1 MNRFIHIL
9 GTLLTLLLTVT
20 AGMQAGEI
28 NLPARFTRITSASQL
43 KAGGFYV
50 IGGEGIVSGNGG
62 QFALL
67 SNKRKGSSTLKG
79 IVFANEET
87 LTVSNLAVVWQ
98 FVAETEAGKY
108 TIVSAENGSFLN
120 TPKAG
125 STTLEASSKS
135 KTLWSVTASAQGFHL
150 QSNRETERYLGMN
163 GGEEPYFGN
172 YTKNGA
178 DCHEL
183 QIYRMESNALSEQE
197 GSAGIPADGTTIALY
212 ANRYLCDAEG
222 NALSSDGYITGKE
235 EVAPDAEV
243 PLWTV
248 KHEGDGVF
256 FTLKN
261 TAGQYLGHSLQPV
274 AGHTRWA
281 VKRGHIVTDEA
292 TPRYLCF
299 LNGFGTRPAEQT
311 HNAADVRMLPVGQAP
326 ERRIEDGVA
335 TLTGTW
341 SARQLQ
347 AMSWDG
353 IAATD
358 AAGISL
364 PRPLL
369 PLDGRPQ
376 PTNSILYVAEADGDI
391 IPRDWKFVVACEAG
405 GTSCHLIRN
414 AELYDRQPLTIDREI
429 DYAAQQVSYR
439 RTAPADELWNT
450 LCIPFTAKVPTGYR
464 AEKLES
470 ADNHEL
476 VFGKTEV
483 IEADFPVIIRA
494 TGKAVG
500 DLTLTAHAD
509 GTLLPTNYENTPVAL
524 RGTYQAINVG
534 TSTYGLYF
542 LNTDGT
548 QFVRAAAGSHL
559 APFRAYLQFTT
570 SGKAYDIRHRES
582 TTGIATPSA
591 GNNAATIYYTLDG
604 RRAANI
610 RHEHPVKSFPRGI
623 HIVEGRK
630 IIVSP

>member
-125 STTLEASSKS
+125 ATTLEASPKS

-299 LNGFGTRPAEQT
+299 LNGFDTRPAEQT
-311 HNAADVRMLPVGQAP
+311 HNAADVRLLPVGQTP

-364 PRPLL
+364 PARCC
-369 PLDGRPQ
+369 R
-376 PTNSILYVAEADGDI
+376 
-391 IPRDWKFVVACEAG
+391 
-405 GTSCHLIRN
+405 
-414 AELYDRQPLTIDREI
+414 
-429 DYAAQQVSYR
+429 
-439 RTAPADELWNT
+439 
-450 LCIPFTAKVPTGYR
+450 
-464 AEKLES
+464 
-470 ADNHEL
+470 
-476 VFGKTEV
+476 
-483 IEADFPVIIRA
+483 
-494 TGKAVG
+494 
-500 DLTLTAHAD
+500 
-509 GTLLPTNYENTPVAL
+509 
-524 RGTYQAINVG
+524 
-534 TSTYGLYF
+534 ST
-542 LNTDGT
+542 
-548 QFVRAAAGSHL
+548 
-559 APFRAYLQFTT
+559 
-570 SGKAYDIRHRES
+570 
-582 TTGIATPSA
+582 
-591 GNNAATIYYTLDG
+591 
-604 RRAANI
+604 
-610 RHEHPVKSFPRGI
+610 
-623 HIVEGRK
+623 EGRK
-630 IIVSP
+630 PLTPFSTWQRQTAT